1 MATQFDDL
9 AAQAPVNCDQLGGER
24 TEWIL
29 AQQLQF
35 AADVSH
41 ELRTPLAALRLQLEE
56 ALLHQDETELP
67 GLLAGLLR
75 DVDRLESITTDL
87 LLLTRVAAG
96 PRPSEQ
102 EKVDLADT
110 VRVGVSRRASGHEVR
125 LRLERGVI
133 VKAVPSQLD
142 RLLANLLDNAHRHAR
157 TTVEIRV
164 RRDGDCAELH
174 VIDDGPGVA
183 APDRERIFRRF
194 SRLDAARS
202 RESGGTGL
210 GLAIARDIAHAHKG
224 TLHVGDAA
232 GGGASFVLRL
242 PLADPPDR
250 PVRLWERLRQNPVT
264 NLWGP
269 QDSLVI
275 VTACCPPGPV
285 ASASTRSFQVTRSA
299 EAV

>member
-1 MATQFDDL
+1 MTTQFGDL
-9 AAQAPVNCDQLGGER
+9 AARALVNCDQHGDER

-41 ELRTPLAALRLQLEE
+41 ELRTPLAALRVQLEE

-67 GLLAGLLR
+67 DLLAALLR
-75 DVDRLESITTDL
+75 DVDRLQSITTDL

-96 PRPSEQ
+96 ATPAER
-102 EKVDLADT
+102 EKIDMADM
-110 VRVGVSRRASGHEVR
+110 VRAEVSRRASGHEVR
-125 LRLERGVI
+125 LRLERGV
-133 VKAVPSQLD
+133 VVQAVPSQLD

-157 TTVEIRV
+157 STVEIRV
-164 RRDGDCAELH
+164 RRDGDSAELE
-174 VIDDGPGVA
+174 VVDDGPGIA
-183 APDRERIFRRF
+183 AMDRERIFRRF

-202 RESGGTGL
+202 RDCGGTGL

-224 TLHVGDAA
+224 TLRVADAA

-250 PVRLWERLRQNPVT
+250 PVRLWERLRQKPVT
-264 NLWGP
+264 SRWGP

-285 ASASTRSFQVTRSA
+285 ASARARSFQVTRSA